1 LVFESGVLIEKNDQ
15 SDVAEQIRKKI
26 KNEQKFEKKLRR
38 NIPRFVDESFSL
50 DYGIKAW
57 WLR

>member
-1 LVFESGVLIEKNDQ
+1 VLIEKNDQ

-26 KNEQKFEKKLRR
+26 KNEQKFEKRLRR

-57 WLR
+57 WLK